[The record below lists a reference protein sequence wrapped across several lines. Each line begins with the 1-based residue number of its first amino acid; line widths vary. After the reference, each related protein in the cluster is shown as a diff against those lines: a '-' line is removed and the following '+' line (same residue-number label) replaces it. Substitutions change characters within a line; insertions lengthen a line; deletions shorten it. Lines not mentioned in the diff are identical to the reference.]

1 MSYQLK
7 STDFLN
13 NLTLEEKQ
21 NFLDSF
27 DLVFCDCDGASV
39 IWQNFYDE
47 IPGSSDAVKYL
58 RNIGKHV
65 AFVTNNSIISTKD
78 QLSKFASCGLEIEE
92 NDLIHPAKTI
102 CDYLKMENFEGLI
115 LCFASRVFKE
125 HLHENGFQI
134 VEEDERFIKNGSLS
148 DLYHAIYTQEEVNAV
163 IIDVDFNLTA
173 WKLMRAQV
181 HLKNPQCLFIAGA
194 ADPQIPFGGNE
205 LIGPGAYIKIVEE
218 ANQCKAKIFGKPGVE
233 LGELLFKIFN
243 IENPER
249 VLMLGDSL
257 KSDIQ
262 FGKMCG
268 FQTLLVLTGGT
279 KPDDLDSLLTEEN
292 KPDYIVEKLADLN
305 DFI

>member
-1 MSYQLK
+1 MSCEIPTTQ
-7 STDFLN
+7 FLN

-21 NFLDSF
+21 DFLDSF
-27 DLVFCDCDGASV
+27 DLVFCDCDGV

-58 RNIGKHV
+58 RNIGKQV

-78 QLSKFASCGLEIEE
+78 QLSKFAGCGLDIEE

-102 CDYLKMENFEGLI
+102 CDYLKIENFEGLI
-115 LCFASRVFKE
+115 LCFASRVFKD
-125 HLHENGFQI
+125 HLRENGFQI
-134 VEEDERFIKNGSLS
+134 VEEDERFIINGSLS
-148 DLYHAIYTQEEVNAV
+148 DLHQAIYSKEPVHAV

-194 ADPQIPFGGNE
+194 ADPKIPFGGNE

-233 LGELLFKIFN
+233 LGELLLKTFN
-243 IENPER
+243 IEDPQR
-249 VLMLGDSL
+249 VLMLGDSMR
-257 KSDIQ
+257 SDIE

-279 KPDDLDSLLTEEN
+279 KPEDLVDVITEEN
-292 KPDYIVEKLADLN
+292 KPDYILEKLADLN
-305 DFI
+305 DLI